1 MHARAIREFFARA
14 LQDFFEFLLGAGEFL
29 LMKEG
34 QGFVVD
40 FKLRLDA
47 GINQLDTP
55 PLGGRSGRE
64 SLFFL

>member
-14 LQDFFEFLLGAGEFL
+14 LQDFFKFLLGAGEFL

-55 PLGGRSGRE
+55 PLGGRRGRE